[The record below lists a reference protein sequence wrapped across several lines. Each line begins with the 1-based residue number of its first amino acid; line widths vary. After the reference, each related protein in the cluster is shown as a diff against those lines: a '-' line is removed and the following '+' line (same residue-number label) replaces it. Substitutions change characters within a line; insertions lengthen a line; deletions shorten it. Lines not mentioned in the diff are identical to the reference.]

1 MSLQDFLILYA
12 SVLASMIAC
21 RCIPLFVLKG
31 RELSPRLSQAL
42 GLIPAAS
49 FAALVAND
57 LINPS
62 AFVANPLQATVP
74 FVAAAGRGRRGP
86 QDWAPSS
93 GAPSWVWLPMRLLM
107 MFSRQT
113 ARWLSESR
121 IRGCHPREN
130 LGVCPMS
137 FL

>member
-57 LINPS
+57 LISPS
-62 AFVANPLQATVP
+62 AFVANPLQTTVP
-74 FVAAAGRGRRGP
+74 FVAAAVVVIVARKTGSLIWCAIVGMV
-86 QDWAPSS
+86 AY
-93 GAPSWVWLPMRLLM
+93 AMLM
-107 MFSRQT
+107 MF
-113 ARWLSESR
+113 
-121 IRGCHPREN
+121 
-130 LGVCPMS
+130 
-137 FL
+137 F